1 MPQLQRTS
9 FNYVPN
15 FPTLNPANG
24 FIENAVV
31 SATAATGTI
40 TYNVLQQSVVYFT
53 SNASANWTVNL
64 TGNGVPLNSLMNI
77 GQAMTVVLLVTQ
89 GSTAY
94 YNSAVQVDGVSV
106 TPKYQGGTAWAAG
119 NASSIDAYVYTII
132 KTGNAT
138 FTVFAAQTRFA

>member
-64 TGNGVPLNSLMNI
+64 TGNGTPLNSLMNI
-77 GQAMTVVLLVTQ
+77 GQAMTVALLVTQ

-119 NASSIDAYVYTII
+119 NASSIDAYTYTIV